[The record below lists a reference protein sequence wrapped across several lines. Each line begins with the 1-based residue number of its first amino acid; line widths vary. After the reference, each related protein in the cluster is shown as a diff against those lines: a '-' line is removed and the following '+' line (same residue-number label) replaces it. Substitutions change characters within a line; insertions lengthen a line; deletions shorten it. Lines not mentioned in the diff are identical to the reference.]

1 VLAAGTGSRVG
12 AARPKQLLTLLGKP
26 VVAHALD
33 QHTRLGH
40 HVIAV
45 ASKETEDEI
54 GAYVDEHLAARS
66 VEIVRGGATR
76 RESVLAGIE
85 AIPQVTARDTGVFL
99 RNAASPNTPDCLL
112 QSCLDGVHDHD
123 GIQAFVRSNETTFI
137 RAHQNLDWVIARDV
151 TGFTADPTAY
161 RRELLERIADQ
172 LRGDD
177 SGETTIDI
185 ARRLGANI
193 GLAES
198 PRTNIKLTTADDL
211 LRLELAMKAAVDEG

>member
-1 VLAAGTGSRVG
+1 M
-12 AARPKQLLTLLGKP
+12 
-26 VVAHALD
+26 AHALD
-33 QHTRLGH
+33 QHSRLGH

-45 ASKETEDEI
+45 VSEETEDEI
-54 GAYVDEHLAARS
+54 GAYVGELLECHS

-85 AIPQVTARDTGVFL
+85 AIPPVTAPDTGVFL

-112 QSCLDGVHDHD
+112 SACLDGVHDHD

-172 LRGDD
+172 LRGED

-211 LRLELAMKAAVDEG
+211 LRLELAMKAAIDEG